1 MTNLSPVAAKI
12 ARFNLSHG
20 NPTAGVDFHAATCT
34 LTLANGERVDLSLYG
49 DVDAAVP
56 ANFGEACGWWSAIK
70 AGRPLPVIER
80 RKVVTREITKLMQ
93 GFSPATLERLLAAA
107 QDLEE
112 GEWTRHFQA
121 QRVRDSVRVH

>member
-1 MTNLSPVAAKI
+1 MQTLSPVARKLATFHLR
-12 ARFNLSHG
+12 AG
-20 NPTAGVDFHAATCT
+20 NPTAAVSYDAASTT
-34 LTLANGERVDLSLYG
+34 LTLANGDSIYLSSYG
-49 DVDAAVP
+49 SDDAAVP

-80 RKVVTREITKLMQ
+80 RKVVTREIAKLMQ

-121 QRVRDSVRVH
+121 QRVRDSARVH